1 MGLKE
6 YIIEAIEGS
15 GKFNKATSTFAELK
29 QKAKHLNVCKFKDD
43 DGENIENFF
52 NDVLQV
58 NPTESKNIFM
68 WADGKPYFK
77 MDYSFGPAI
86 ETVLEKYSNKF
97 IIPKRKGNKFDV
109 KYVGDKK
116 PIKIMEIG

>member
-43 DGENIENFF
+43 DGENISLTEDKPMPESLLFLGGTGLGKTHLSLSIVKEIINSHNENI
-52 NDVLQV
+52 NVV
-58 NPTESKNIFM
+58 STEEVGTEFIFTLSK
-68 WADGKPYFK
+68 
-77 MDYSFGPAI
+77 S
-86 ETVLEKYSNKF
+86 
-97 IIPKRKGNKFDV
+97 KGITEN
-109 KYVGDKK
+109 
-116 PIKIMEIG
+116 